1 MSPPEADAATAAA
14 AAEDYFAACRAR
26 VPAFA
31 RRHFGLLGTLRL
43 HKEAVGLDLLRS
55 PFNVLLVG
63 PALFLRLFAM
73 LVGRLGLKRLSRWL
87 ATRRLFV
94 ETRISRRIAELV
106 SGELLGL
113 DRLEEGGRERPAW
126 TGKVE
131 ELVSEY
137 VAARHA
143 VAEMAAG
150 VLALVIGLV
159 TLHAVTP
166 SAISLGPMIARE
178 YAQANAVE
186 SFWAGRWAGSWYY
199 SYWPAEASAL
209 EVVGATVLLMMAF
222 AVATTF
228 MGLITDPIQQ
238 ALGLHERRLAR
249 FVDTLERLATRDPE
263 AKLTLPDP
271 YIARLADVADWVT
284 LGLRYLR

>member
-1 MSPPEADAATAAA
+1 MSADGTTDAIA

-73 LVGRLGLKRLSRWL
+73 LVGWLGLKRLSRWL

-106 SGELLGL
+106 AGELLGL
-113 DRLEEGGRERPAW
+113 DRLAEHGREPPAW
-126 TGKVE
+126 AGKVE

-150 VLALVIGLV
+150 ALALVIGLV
-159 TLHAVTP
+159 TLHAITP

-186 SFWAGRWAGSWYY
+186 NFWAGRWAGGWYY

-228 MGLITDPIQQ
+228 MGVITDPVQQ
-238 ALGLHERRLAR
+238 ALGLHERRLHR
-249 FVDTLERLATRDPE
+249 FVDTLERLATRDPG
-263 AKLTLPDP
+263 ARLTLPDP
-271 YIARLADVADWVT
+271 YLARLADVVDWVT
-284 LGLRYLR
+284 IGLRYLR

>member
-1 MSPPEADAATAAA
+1 
-14 AAEDYFAACRAR
+14 
-26 VPAFA
+26 
-31 RRHFGLLGTLRL
+31 
-43 HKEAVGLDLLRS
+43 
-55 PFNVLLVG
+55 VLLVG

-73 LVGRLGLKRLSRWL
+73 LVGWVGLKRLSRWL

-106 SGELLGL
+106 AGELLGL
-113 DRLEEGGRERPAW
+113 DGVEAGGRERPAW

-178 YAQANAVE
+178 YAQASAVE

-199 SYWPAEASAL
+199 AYWPAEASTL

-228 MGLITDPIQQ
+228 MGVITDPVQQ
-238 ALGLHERRLAR
+238 AMGLHEKRLHR
-249 FVDTLERLATRDPE
+249 FVDTLERLATRDPD

-271 YIARLADVADWVT
+271 YIARLADVVDWVT
-284 LGLRYLR
+284 IGLRYLR

>member
-1 MSPPEADAATAAA
+1 MGAPEAGAAA
-14 AAEDYFAACRAR
+14 IVDDYFAACRAR
-26 VPAFA
+26 VPGFA

-43 HKEAVGLDLLRS
+43 HKEAVGFDLLRS

-63 PALFLRLFAM
+63 PALFLKLFAM
-73 LVGRLGLKRLSRWL
+73 LAGWLGAKRLARWL

-94 ETRISRRIAELV
+94 ETRISRRIGELV

-113 DRLEEGGRERPAW
+113 ERLEEPGRERPPWAP
-126 TGKVE
+126 KVE

-159 TLHAVTP
+159 TLHAITP
-166 SAISLGPMIARE
+166 SAVSLGPMIARE
-178 YAQANAVE
+178 YAQASAVE
-186 SFWAGRWAGSWYY
+186 GFWAGRWAGSWYY
-199 SYWPAEASAL
+199 SYWPAEASTL
-209 EVVGATVLLMMAF
+209 EVVGATMLLMMAF

-228 MGLITDPIQQ
+228 MGVVTDPIQR
-238 ALGLHERRLAR
+238 ALGLHEQRLNR

-263 AKLTLPDP
+263 ARLTLPDP
-271 YIARLADVADWVT
+271 YIARLADVVDWVT